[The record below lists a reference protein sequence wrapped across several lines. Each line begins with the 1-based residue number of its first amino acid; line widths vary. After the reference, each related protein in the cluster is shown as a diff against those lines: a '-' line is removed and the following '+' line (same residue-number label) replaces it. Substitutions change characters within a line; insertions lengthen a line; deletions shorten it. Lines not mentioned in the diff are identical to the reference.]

1 MITLKLKASTLLE
14 WLKKVKLLSLKSY
27 MTKIKPSFTIHA
39 DYESISVPQNNEK
52 QNPDESCTN
61 KN

>member
-1 MITLKLKASTLLE
+1 
-14 WLKKVKLLSLKSY
+14 
-27 MTKIKPSFTIHA
+27 MTKIKPSFMIHA

-61 KN
+61 KY